1 MDLAV
6 EAGKRNR
13 KLRILVTRLRFLGD
27 VIISTPVLEE
37 LGKRYP
43 EAEIYYLAQPG
54 YADILRE
61 HPTITDIIELKAG
74 VSGFI
79 RTVSVLRKLRL
90 TAAIDLFYNPASAG
104 LLFLSGIPV
113 RIGGKRRWR
122 ERLYTDAGEV
132 PPEILSAVDH
142 NLHFLKKADIDASGS
157 LPRIYLTEE
166 ERKKGR
172 QAVDRVRRGS
182 GNGVRLAALHPGGT
196 WASKRWP
203 PEKFAVLID
212 YLRKEIEVESILI
225 TGPGEEKIVNRIS
238 QLAGEMVGILSPGPV
253 REVASVIDSCDAV
266 VANDGGIMH
275 LAVALG
281 KPVTALFGP
290 TEPEIWFPYSG
301 KGPFAVVSS
310 GEECAPC
317 DLHECGDQRCMENI
331 GTDDVIEKLLSVTG
345 W

>member
-54 YADILRE
+54 YADILRA
-61 HPTITDIIELKAG
+61 HPAITDIIELKAWAA
-74 VSGFI
+74 GFI
-79 RTVSVLRKLRL
+79 RTVSALRRLRL
-90 TAAIDLFYNPASAG
+90 TAAVDLFYNPASAG
-104 LLFLSGIPV
+104 LLFLSDIPI

-122 ERLYTDAGEV
+122 KRLYTDVVEL
-132 PPEILSAVDH
+132 PPAVLSAVDH
-142 NLHFLKKADIDASGS
+142 DLYFLKKMNIDASGS
-157 LPRIYLTEE
+157 LPKIYLTEE
-166 ERKKGR
+166 EMEKGR
-172 QAVDRVRRGS
+172 RSVE
-182 GNGVRLAALHPGGT
+182 RLRSRFGDTERLVAIHPGGT

-203 PEKFAVLID
+203 PEKFALLID
-212 YLRKEIEVESILI
+212 YLKKEIGVGSILI
-225 TGPGEEKIVNRIS
+225 TGPGEEEIVNRVS
-238 QLAGEMVGILSPGPV
+238 HLAGERVEILPPGPV

-266 VANDGGIMH
+266 VANDGGIIH

-281 KPVTALFGP
+281 RPVTALFGP
-290 TEPEIWFPYSG
+290 TDPEIWFPYSG

-310 GEECAPC
+310 GEECSPC